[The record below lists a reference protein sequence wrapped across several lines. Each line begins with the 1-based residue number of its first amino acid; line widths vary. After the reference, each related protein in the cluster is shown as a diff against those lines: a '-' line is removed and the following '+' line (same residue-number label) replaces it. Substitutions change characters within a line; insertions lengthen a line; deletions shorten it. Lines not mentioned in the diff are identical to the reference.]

1 MKNTGLA
8 HNIQRKILQLLIGI
22 SPRAKAWNLNRLIK
36 NKQIIHCSDID
47 EYLDTALKVIIPP
60 IPGNIHVGLVKLHEA
75 FHIENYFVLR
85 AYWPRYERFMKNNN
99 ISYSFYDIHAS
110 DWQQEAEKYDIIL
123 WQSHSSP
130 EIQEEAK
137 TKVYFLE
144 KYMNKICLPSYHEL
158 WSYENKIR
166 DYYIFTHYG
175 IPVVPTFISNSRA
188 NALKYIEQASFPI
201 ISKIATGSSSLGVHK
216 INNKRE
222 AIKYI
227 KSCFSVKGRKTY
239 WPHIRQ
245 KNYVYFQKFIDDSKF
260 DLRIIIVGNKIVGY
274 FRYPYKGDFRA
285 SGTGIH
291 VKKALPEE
299 AMSIALDAYK
309 KLNYIV
315 VAIDMVFSE
324 KEQKYYI
331 IESSV
336 SCGIYTPVQLV
347 VDGKSG
353 YYEYDGNNFTFNEGT
368 YWTQDLVLEKFFNS
382 PLIRERLDSLQE
394 KKSDRDRDIK

>member
-1 MKNTGLA
+1 MKNTGLI
-8 HNIQRKILQLLIGI
+8 HNFQRKILKLLIRI
-22 SPRAKAWNLNRLIK
+22 SPRINEWNLNRLVK
-36 NKQIIHCSDID
+36 NEKIIHCSEMNDF
-47 EYLDTALKVIIPP
+47 LNTALKVIIPP
-60 IPGNIHVGLVKLHEA
+60 VPRNIHIGLVKQHEA
-75 FHIENYFVLR
+75 FHIENYFLMR
-85 AYWPRYERFMKNNN
+85 AYWPRFERFLKNND

-110 DWQQEAEKYDIIL
+110 SWKQEAEQFDIIL
-123 WQSHSSP
+123 WHSHSSP

-144 KYMNKICLPSYHEL
+144 KYMNKICFPSYNEL

-175 IPVVPTFISNSRA
+175 LPVVPTFISHSKA
-188 NALKYIEQASFPI
+188 DALRYIEQASFPL
-201 ISKIATGSSSLGVHK
+201 ISKIATGSSSRGVHK
-216 INNKRE
+216 LYNKKE

-227 KSCFSVKGRKTY
+227 KSSFSAKGRKTY
-239 WPHIRQ
+239 WPYIYQ

-260 DLRIIIVGNKIVGY
+260 DLRVIIVGNNIVGY
-274 FRYPYKGDFRA
+274 YRYPDKGDFRA
-285 SGTGIH
+285 SGAGNL
-291 VKKALPEE
+291 VKTALPEE
-299 AMSIALDAYK
+299 AMRIALDAYK

-336 SCGIYTPVQLV
+336 LFGIDTPEQLV

-353 YYEYDGNNFTFNEGT
+353 YYEYDGNNFTFKEGT
-368 YWTQDLVLEKFFNS
+368 YWTQELALEKFFNS
-382 PLIRERLDSLQE
+382 PEIRQRLDSLQE
-394 KKSDRDRDIK
+394 QKTRS